1 MSASPIEQAF
11 DQVFA
16 RDIEQGYCDQALYDQ
31 MTDTIAACAT
41 DKERETFMKSHLDR
55 LFHHPHTLT
64 HQVQGLAERPELD
77 GCAVEVLG
85 PSKVTP
91 NGLQFPVR
99 LRHMHASYNNETLL
113 ISPLNLHVLLVG
125 PQQASD
131 SDGDGDGGDINEED
145 AMQSFSGASLTER
158 CRALCTARG
167 EVLKVSA
174 AACSTFA
181 STIAIDD
188 VRVATRSAESE
199 EEEERTAA
207 LLVAWNAINFSY
219 YADEGQP
226 RWRWRAPDGT
236 EHGADDEANG
246 VVAALTALN
255 AGAQMRLA
263 DADFLRK
270 VSAQSLREE
279 IFPAAPGAGELPM
292 ADERAAALREL
303 GEGLARLGA
312 TPRGLVLSAAGSAA
326 RFVTILVQ
334 QFPTYADIQLSLAD
348 AHGSSSGGGG
358 GTHLEFH
365 KRAQL
370 CASMLH
376 GAGVCGGFSDMR
388 ELTIFADYRLPQL
401 LRAPD
406 VGIFVLSPRLA
417 AAIDGGEKITRDSE
431 DEIVIRAATVWAGAI
446 IGEALRATEGGHDIT
461 QAQLDYYLWKLAV
474 RRDAAG
480 ELPAFHRTR
489 CTAY

>member
-1 MSASPIEQAF
+1 MSASPIEKAF
-11 DQVFA
+11 DQVLA
-16 RDIEQGYCDQALYDQ
+16 RDVEQGYCDSALYDQ
-31 MTDTIAACAT
+31 ITDTVAACAT
-41 DKERETFMKSHLDR
+41 DKEREAAMKAHLDR
-55 LFHHPHTLT
+55 LFHHPNTLT
-64 HQVQGLAERPELD
+64 HHVQGLAERPELD

-85 PSKVTP
+85 PSRVTS

-99 LRHMHASYNNETLL
+99 LRHLHASYNNETLL
-113 ISPLNLHVLLVG
+113 ISPINLHVLIT
-125 PQQASD
+125 Q
-131 SDGDGDGGDINEED
+131 DGGDGGDIDEED
-145 AMQSFSGASLTER
+145 AMERFCGASLTER

-167 EVLKVSA
+167 EEVLQVSA
-174 AACSTFA
+174 SACSAFA
-181 STIAIDD
+181 ATIAIDD
-188 VRVATRSAESE
+188 VRVAARSAETE

-236 EHGADDEANG
+236 DHGADDEANG
-246 VVAALTALN
+246 VVAALAALN

-270 VSAQSLREE
+270 ISARALRED

-303 GEGLARLGA
+303 GEGLARLGV

-326 RFVTILVQ
+326 RLVAILVH
-334 QFPTYADIQLSLAD
+334 QFPTYADIQPSPAE
-348 AHGSSSGGGG
+348 ASGGSGSSGG

-376 GAGVCGGFSDMR
+376 GAGVCGGFTDMH

-406 VGIFVLSPRLA
+406 VGIFALSPRLA
-417 AAIDGGEKITRDSE
+417 AAIDGGEKVARGSE
-431 DEIVIRAATVWAGAI
+431 DEIVIRAATVWAGAM
-446 IGEALRATEGGHDIT
+446 IGDVLRATEGGHDIT